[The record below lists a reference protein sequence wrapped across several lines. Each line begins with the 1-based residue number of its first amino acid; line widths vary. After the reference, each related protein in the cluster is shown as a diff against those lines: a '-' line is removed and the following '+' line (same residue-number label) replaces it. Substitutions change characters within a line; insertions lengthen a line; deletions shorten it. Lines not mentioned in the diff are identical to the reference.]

1 MANYVTYTTTVKLNT
16 KEAQNQLE
24 ELKRK
29 VEDLKQKRDAALC
42 APAGRADLRRYA
54 LLAAMMLDVAG

>member
-29 VEDLKQKRDAALC
+29 VEDLKQKRDAALS
-42 APAGRADLRRYA
+42 
-54 LLAAMMLDVAG
+54 

>member
-24 ELKRK
+24 DLKRK
-29 VEDLKQKRDAALC
+29 VEDLKQKM
-42 APAGRADLRRYA
+42 LRSPRERRS
-54 LLAAMMLDVAG
+54 LAIQ

>member
-29 VEDLKQKRDAALC
+29 VEDLKQKRDYIIGYYVCDWFFPIINTPLWQS
-42 APAGRADLRRYA
+42 AGDE
-54 LLAAMMLDVAG
+54 